1 MMKKIHFFCLMAFV
15 LLFFSCK
22 SLGDVVAQGI
32 DEQSALEINKIT
44 TLFSEYSDTQS
55 KKIINEI
62 IDLNNSLRK
71 KAKNNR
77 IFEAKVLGIDGEVA
91 YYSNNV
97 LLVDRII
104 KKIEQLNEREE
115 WFYYLSA
122 LQSNDVIKKITILND
137 GILKATHNSRL
148 KLYLADLYY
157 TTAKYKDSIIIYD
170 KLLADGIILPKLSLI
185 KRDISFYLSTTEG
198 LKNQSTAAILFHN
211 EIDANN
217 FITMV
222 RNETKFF
229 NNFTSSAL
237 TMDIVL
243 NELHKL
249 GYIYTANSITVTKK
263 YISFLFNRIFNKQSI
278 TNEKSEFVGKSSID
292 DVTTESIFY
301 KPILFT
307 VEWDIIELE
316 DGKKFMPDKTVSAFD
331 CFKIIKN
338 AEEKYSMFDN

>member
-1 MMKKIHFFCLMAFV
+1 MVKIFFPGLIAFI

-32 DEQSALEINKIT
+32 DDTSALEINKIT

-91 YYSNNV
+91 FYLNNV

-122 LQSNDVIKKITILND
+122 LQSNDILKKITILND
-137 GILKATHNSRL
+137 GILKATNNLRL

-157 TTAKYKDSIIIYD
+157 TTGKYKDSIIIYD
-170 KLLADGIILPKLSLI
+170 KLLADGIIVPKSSLT

-198 LKNQSTAAILFHN
+198 LKNQSTAAILVTN
-211 EIDANN
+211 EIDANT
-217 FITMV
+217 FISMV
-222 RNETKFF
+222 RNETKFLNTF
-229 NNFTSSAL
+229 RSPSL
-237 TMDIVL
+237 TMDILL

-249 GYIYTANSITVTKK
+249 GYIYTANTITVTKK
-263 YISFLFNRIFNKQSI
+263 YISFFFNRIFNKQSI
-278 TNEKSEFVGKSSID
+278 TNEKSEFAGKSLID
-292 DVTTESIFY
+292 DVSAESIFY

-307 VEWDIIELE
+307 VQWDIIELE